1 MNILLQFLPLK
12 TLKTLSFD
20 QDIKDSDLSLL
31 HCSVKDVYKIPSEVK
46 SRKSRLLDIIH
57 PMILKKCAR
66 TLALSLRH
74 ATTEL
79 EIGWYTFYFVNC
91 LFVSLKKKE
100 ITFILRGWHLLLWSI
115 LPGGPLYF
123 TSPTEDGTT
132 ILRGHPSHAKVS
144 PLALQREWLHSSV
157 ILRPWVLVQPWE
169 SNILSVKMKSF
180 LCEESMLRHNKRN
193 CFLSYPDHYLTSVSA
208 ECWII

>member
-79 EIGWYTFYFVNC
+79 EIG
-91 LFVSLKKKE
+91 
-100 ITFILRGWHLLLWSI
+100 
-115 LPGGPLYF
+115 
-123 TSPTEDGTT
+123 
-132 ILRGHPSHAKVS
+132 
-144 PLALQREWLHSSV
+144 
-157 ILRPWVLVQPWE
+157 
-169 SNILSVKMKSF
+169 
-180 LCEESMLRHNKRN
+180 
-193 CFLSYPDHYLTSVSA
+193 
-208 ECWII
+208 